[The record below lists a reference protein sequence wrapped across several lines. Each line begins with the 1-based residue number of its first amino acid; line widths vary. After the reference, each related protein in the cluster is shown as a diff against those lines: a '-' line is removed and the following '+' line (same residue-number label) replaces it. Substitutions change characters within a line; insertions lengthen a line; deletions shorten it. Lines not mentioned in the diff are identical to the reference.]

1 MRYPN
6 HAKLDSFA
14 VGIHIYNLDHNLLVN
29 GYDFRRV
36 GNISFGQLG
45 EVYKAILLDTYID
58 EGTEISDV
66 AYNARKYH
74 SFAQVVDRTYVLIKF
89 EYLNGFTRVTSRFV
103 ELL

>member
-1 MRYPN
+1 M
-6 HAKLDSFA
+6 D
-14 VGIHIYNLDHNLLVN
+14 GHNLIGVWYILL
-29 GYDFRRV
+29 RK
-36 GNISFGQLG
+36 LG
-45 EVYKAILLDTYID
+45 EVYQAVFLDTYID

-103 ELL
+103 EFL

>member
-14 VGIHIYNLDHNLLVN
+14 VGIHIYYLDHNLLVN

-89 EYLNGFTRVTSRFV
+89 EYLNGFTRVTSRLV
-103 ELL
+103 EFL